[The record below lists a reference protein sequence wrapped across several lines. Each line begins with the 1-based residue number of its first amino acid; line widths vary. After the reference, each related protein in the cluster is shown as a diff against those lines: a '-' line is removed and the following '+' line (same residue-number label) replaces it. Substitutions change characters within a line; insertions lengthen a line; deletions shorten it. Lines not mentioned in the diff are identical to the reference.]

1 MANARR
7 KAGSA
12 RPVNIRDTPRWPG
25 SAPRLP
31 RIYVDRHRLWDR
43 LEEATQNPLTLLVAP
58 VGAGKTLGVSGWLHH
73 TGRTGRVAWVSADA
87 SWDRTRMGRLLDT
100 ATRDA
105 EHGSVPELIVVDDAH
120 QLPQAT
126 LRLLDERLNA
136 APLDQ
141 RVLLLSR
148 WDLPL
153 TRLVPELLGH
163 FTVVRGEVLRMDGAE
178 SAALITEHAGTDA
191 PEVLEAVTTHAQG
204 WCAAVVLT
212 ARAIA
217 AAPDPVA
224 AARAYGDGGAT
235 VADRVASEVF
245 ATLHPRERHQLLCV
259 ASEETVTAAT
269 AAHLSHDSRAGEILA
284 DVEMTGLLVTR
295 LSPEV
300 DEADHAPADSA
311 HAARYHIHPLLSEV
325 VRRRLLA
332 GGVDVAQAQS
342 TVLRAVRLDLA
353 RGDPTRAF
361 PRLVATNQPMAAA
374 EVLVEEGPAMV
385 LRGQGPSIFAFARRH
400 PSALEA
406 APGAWFTL
414 ALERWVNGDPSGATH
429 WLDRIIENQD
439 EGPDDKPSPRLAC
452 VRLMRAR
459 LGEGAAADAVERA
472 THAAGIEHREPAAQ
486 VLLPI
491 LLTELGA
498 AQNWLGELNGAEIS
512 LTTAVRLARTRD
524 LPALVTVALSHLAFT
539 QFLLGR
545 ERACVQVANEA
556 FESLLAQRWEP
567 VVARTRARI
576 AHHLASLCDLPWPD
590 EPEKSAAE
598 DLVVH
603 VGDPLSRFW
612 SRIRGS
618 RIALMRGGLSEAE
631 QVLET
636 SIETPALS
644 RHLRVVV
651 LVERAFL
658 ASLSGDPRTL
668 TKLEAELGD
677 VDAPGEAALVAGLR
691 ADLVGDRRQAAAH
704 FAAAAAADTFPQP
717 PSRALALTCE
727 AQMLDVLG
735 DEEAALARLQ
745 EAATMTEV
753 RRNAVPFLGWT
764 RHGTPLE
771 SLMGRLAE
779 RVTTPWVQDLAA
791 AGAGRPDFATFF
803 GPTTATPRE
812 NSAPPSTLVRPTL
825 SPRERDVLNEL
836 ARGSTY
842 ADIAANLF
850 VSENTI
856 KTHVSSL
863 YGKLSAGRRSEAL
876 AVARKMHL
884 L

>member
-12 RPVNIRDTPRWPG
+12 QPVDLRDPPRWPG
-25 SAPRLP
+25 GVPRLP
-31 RIYVDRHRLWDR
+31 RIYVDRIRLWDR

-58 VGAGKTLGVSGWLHH
+58 IGAGKTLGVSGWLHH

-87 SWDRTRMGRLLDT
+87 TWDRARMGRLLD
-100 ATRDA
+100 ASDSDEA
-105 EHGSVPELIVVDDAH
+105 PGGVPELIVVDDAQ

-126 LRLLDERLNA
+126 MRLLDERLNA

-163 FTVVRGEVLRMDGAE
+163 FTVVRGEVLRMDGTEA
-178 SAALITEHAGTDA
+178 AALITQHAGTDA
-191 PEVLEAVTTHAQG
+191 PEVIEAVTEHAQG

-217 AAPDPVA
+217 AAPHPVA
-224 AARAYGDGGAT
+224 AAKAYGDGGAT

-295 LSPEV
+295 LPPDV
-300 DEADHAPADSA
+300 DEAERAPAESA
-311 HAARYHIHPLLSEV
+311 HGARYHIHPLLSEV

-353 RGDPTRAF
+353 RGDSARAF
-361 PRLVATNQPMAAA
+361 ARLVATNQPMEAAA
-374 EVLVEEGPAMV
+374 VLVEEGPAMV

-400 PSALEA
+400 ASALEA
-406 APGAWFTL
+406 TPGAWFTL
-414 ALERWVNGDPSGATH
+414 ALERWVNGDSSGASH
-429 WLDRIIENQD
+429 WLDRIVESQD
-439 EGPDDKPSPRLAC
+439 EGADALSPELAI

-459 LGEGAAADAVERA
+459 LGAGAAADAVDRA
-472 THAAGIEHREPAAQ
+472 TDAAGLEHREPAAQ
-486 VLLPI
+486 VQLPI

-524 LPALVTVALSHLAFT
+524 LPALVTIALSHLAFT

-567 VVARTRARI
+567 VVAHTRARI

-598 DLVVH
+598 DLVAH
-603 VGDPLSRFW
+603 IGDPLTRFW

-618 RIALMRGGLSEAE
+618 RIALMRGGLSDAE

-636 SIETPALS
+636 TSETPALS
-644 RHLRVVV
+644 RHLKVVA

-668 TKLEAELGD
+668 TKLEAAARRRRRTGRGC
-677 VDAPGEAALVAGLR
+677 PGCR
-691 ADLVGDRRQAAAH
+691 S
-704 FAAAAAADTFPQP
+704 P
-717 PSRALALTCE
+717 
-727 AQMLDVLG
+727 
-735 DEEAALARLQ
+735 
-745 EAATMTEV
+745 
-753 RRNAVPFLGWT
+753 
-764 RHGTPLE
+764 
-771 SLMGRLAE
+771 
-779 RVTTPWVQDLAA
+779 
-791 AGAGRPDFATFF
+791 GRP
-803 GPTTATPRE
+803 
-812 NSAPPSTLVRPTL
+812 
-825 SPRERDVLNEL
+825 
-836 ARGSTY
+836 
-842 ADIAANLF
+842 
-850 VSENTI
+850 
-856 KTHVSSL
+856 
-863 YGKLSAGRRSEAL
+863 GR
-876 AVARKMHL
+876 
-884 L
+884 